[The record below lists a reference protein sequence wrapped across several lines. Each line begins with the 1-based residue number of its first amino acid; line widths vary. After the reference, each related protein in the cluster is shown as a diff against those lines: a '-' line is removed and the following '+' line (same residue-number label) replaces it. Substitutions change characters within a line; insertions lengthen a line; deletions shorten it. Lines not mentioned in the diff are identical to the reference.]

1 MLKNDEIKKIEDF
14 IRAKPRSIQ
23 EIASHINK
31 NWRTADR
38 YVEEIK
44 QNFGTLDTRV
54 FREGTRGALKIVYW
68 ASVEKISNTVF
79 QEQLESTLMNF
90 HRKEDFRPFDIYQF
104 VPDKDKFV
112 WIKKGKD
119 ESNAG
124 RLNEFKEML
133 LQTKKQV
140 LFFSGNLSFL
150 NFDDGKVNLFD
161 VLEELVKRGI
171 SIKVICRVD
180 FAAREN
186 VEKILSLNFK
196 HGKELVEIHHREQP
210 LRATIIDNNIIN
222 LKEIEEPTGRKNEL
236 SEKIYKFYTIKN
248 KEWVEWLSKIFWKMF
263 SSSIDS
269 KKRLEEIK
277 KIK

>member
-14 IRAKPRSIQ
+14 IRIKPRSIQ

-38 YVEEIK
+38 YIEEIK
-44 QNFGTLDTRV
+44 QNFGTLETRV

-79 QEQLESTLMNF
+79 QEELEATIFKF
-90 HRKEDFRPFDIYQF
+90 HKKEEFKPFDIYQF
-104 VPDKDKFV
+104 INDKEKFH

-119 ESNAG
+119 ESDAG
-124 RLNEFKEML
+124 KLEEFKEML
-133 LQTKKQV
+133 MQAKKQV
-140 LFFSGNLSFL
+140 LFFSGNLSFV
-150 NFDDGKVNLFD
+150 NFEDKKVKLFE
-161 VLEELVKRGI
+161 VLESLVKNGI

-186 VEKILSLNFK
+186 VEKLLALNFK
-196 HGKELVEIHHREQP
+196 YGKELVEIHHKEQP
-210 LRATIIDNNIIN
+210 LRATIIDSNIIN
-222 LKEIEEPTGRKNEL
+222 IKEIEEPTGRKNEL
-236 SEKIYKFYTIKN
+236 SEKTFIFYTIKS
-248 KEWVEWLSKIFWKMF
+248 KEWVEWLSRIFWKMF
-263 SSSIDS
+263 SASIDS
-269 KKRLEEIK
+269 KKRLEEMR